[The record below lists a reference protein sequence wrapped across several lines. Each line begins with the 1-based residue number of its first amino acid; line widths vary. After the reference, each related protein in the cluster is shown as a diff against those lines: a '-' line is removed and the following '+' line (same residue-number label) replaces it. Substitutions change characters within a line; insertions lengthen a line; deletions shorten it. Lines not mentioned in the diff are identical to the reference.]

1 MNKSTKQDG
10 RPAMMFFPKDWLT
23 DMGLQNCSIGARGL
37 WFEMLCYM
45 FFSPKRGYFLL
56 PNGRAV
62 NNKTITK
69 LVRNITEK
77 EIDEYIKELEE
88 NQVFSR
94 LPNGTIYNR
103 RMAEDTRKDL
113 EIKSMR
119 SMAGKKGMAKR
130 WHNKVI
136 TPVIASEIT
145 NHKGIGNEVEVVSNN
160 NDVNNQEEVK
170 KKEVS
175 KKEVIIFSFEKR
187 KWEGITKEDFEGWQV
202 SYPACD
208 IKIELLRMTEW
219 LLSNPTKK
227 KKNYRR
233 FITNWLTRSQDK
245 GGTKGFSGYS
255 PPERKSETPEEKAT
269 REKQE
274 AEESE
279 ARYQKALEKWR
290 GMSLEELRKHQV
302 NLRKWGKIAKIPP
315 VEVER
320 DLAKIIKEKEKNV

>member
-1 MNKSTKQDG
+1 MQNGWIKFYRKTLDSRVFKNEGLLKVWIWNLLKANREKKWVTIRTG
-10 RPAMMFFPKDWLT
+10 RGKKEVLVNPGQFIFGRKTAALEL
-23 DMGLQNCSIGARGL
+23 DMPPS
-37 WFEMLCYM
+37 
-45 FFSPKRGYFLL
+45 S
-56 PNGRAV
+56 
-62 NNKTITK
+62 
-69 LVRNITEK
+69 VRNK
-77 EIDEYIKELEE
+77 MKKL
-88 NQVFSR
+88 
-94 LPNGTIYNR
+94 
-103 RMAEDTRKDL
+103 
-113 EIKSMR
+113 KSMR
-119 SMAGKKGMAKR
+119 NLDIKVDSHYSVISIINWELYQSETIKEDRQEDRQRTGNGQAMDT
-130 WHNKVI
+130 NK
-136 TPVIASEIT
+136 
-145 NHKGIGNEVEVVSNN
+145 NN
-160 NDVNNQEEVK
+160 KNQENEK
-170 KKEVS
+170 KKDLNTFCSER
-175 KKEVIIFSFEKR
+175 KKKSVPSSSNKITFSFQNK
-187 KWEGITKEDFEGWQV
+187 KWEGITKEDFDNWQETF
-202 SYPACD
+202 PACD
-208 IKIELLRMTEW
+208 IRIELLRMTEW